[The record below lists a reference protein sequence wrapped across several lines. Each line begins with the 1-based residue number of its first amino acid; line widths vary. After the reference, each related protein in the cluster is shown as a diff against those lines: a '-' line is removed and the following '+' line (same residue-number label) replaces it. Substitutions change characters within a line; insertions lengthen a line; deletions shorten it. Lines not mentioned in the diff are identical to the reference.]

1 MKKHKEI
8 LSRFGINKT
17 QFRIDLLSLF
27 FDCKSSLTIHKIFER
42 FNKKTN
48 KVTIYRALKSFEQ
61 KGLIHQVPDKNNLK
75 KYSLC
80 NLDSCSPDSHNHQH
94 GHFICYSC
102 DQTFCL
108 DDSIIKILKTS
119 SGHIVKNYNLILEGY
134 CTDCNSSQTISQN

>member
-27 FDCKSSLTIHKIFER
+27 FDCKSSLKIHEIFER

-108 DDSIIKILKTS
+108 ISKLISCLTF
-119 SGHIVKNYNLILEGY
+119 VK
-134 CTDCNSSQTISQN
+134 SSQLGLFTKYTISISNELAPEQKINY

>member
-1 MKKHKEI
+1 MCIVDAPVSYTHLRAHE
-8 LSRFGINKT
+8 T
-17 QFRIDLLSLF
+17 EADLVCRLLLE
-27 FDCKSSLTIHKIFER
+27 K
-42 FNKKTN
+42 
-48 KVTIYRALKSFEQ
+48 

-108 DDSIIKILKTS
+108 DDFTIKILKTS

>member
-1 MKKHKEI
+1 M
-8 LSRFGINKT
+8 
-17 QFRIDLLSLF
+17 
-27 FDCKSSLTIHKIFER
+27 TIHEIFER
-42 FNKKTN
+42 FDKKTN

-108 DDSIIKILKTS
+108 EDSKIENFISKS
-119 SGHIVKNYNLILEGY
+119 IHDVKNYNLVLEGF
-134 CTDCNSSQTISQN
+134 CSNCKA